1 MMETIKRKPGRPAGS
16 RDRNNV
22 FLTKENMIVILR
34 ALNLMREQS
43 EVVDPEFDDTFT
55 TISTLTIKQFGSL
68 EYLRIIGK

>member
-1 MMETIKRKPGRPAGS
+1 METIKRKPGRPAGS

-22 FLTKENMIVILR
+22 FLTKENMVVILR

-55 TISTLTIKQFGSL
+55 TISTLTIKQFGSS

>member
-22 FLTKENMIVILR
+22 FLTPENVVVILR

-43 EVVDPEFDDTFT
+43 EEVDDNFDQTFT
-55 TISTLTIKQFGSL
+55 TISTLAIKLFGST

>member
-16 RDRNNV
+16 RDRNNI

-55 TISTLTIKQFGSL
+55 TISTLTIKQFGSS

>member
-43 EVVDPEFDDTFT
+43 EIVDPEFDDTFT
-55 TISTLTIKQFGSL
+55 TISTLTIKQFGSS

>member
-1 MMETIKRKPGRPAGS
+1 METIKRKPGRPAGS

-43 EVVDPEFDDTFT
+43 EVVDSEFDDTFT
-55 TISTLTIKQFGSL
+55 TISTLTIKQFGSS

>member
-1 MMETIKRKPGRPAGS
+1 METIKRKPGRPAGS

-55 TISTLTIKQFGSL
+55 TISTLTIKQFGSS